1 MKNNSTFADKCLIH
15 SLVVFMAVFSVI
27 VPMAGCAKVL
37 QTLQTVLAKAP
48 SVIAIVD
55 TAIDL
60 VNVIDP
66 TAVDPNLKATVKGIA
81 DEAVKD
87 VNDLVQ
93 LITTYQ
99 NDLASAPPGALQQAN
114 ALVAA
119 IDSNLAS
126 FTAAFHLKSAK
137 AQAQAALITDGVT
150 LFLNELAS
158 FLPASVATQAGTAIS
173 AHAAQAPKKVKIVS
187 AHTFA
192 SNFNKSSAK
201 NFPQIQIAVPK

>member
-1 MKNNSTFADKCLIH
+1 MKNQNTFANKCLIH
-15 SLVVFMAVFSVI
+15 SLVAFMVVFSII
-27 VPMAGCAKVL
+27 VPMVGCAKVL

-66 TAVDPNLKATVKGIA
+66 TAADPNLKATVNGIA
-81 DEAVKD
+81 SEAVKD
-87 VNDLVQ
+87 VNSLVQ

-114 ALVAA
+114 TLVAA
-119 IDSNLAS
+119 IDAQLAS
-126 FTAAFHLKSAK
+126 LTAAFHLKSAK
-137 AQAQAALITDGVT
+137 AQAQAALIADGVT
-150 LFLNELAS
+150 LFLNELVS
-158 FLPASVATQAGTAIS
+158 FVPAAVAAQTSAIS
-173 AHAAQAPKKVKIVS
+173 AHAATANKKVKVVS

-192 SNFNKSSAK
+192 QNFNKASVK
-201 NFPQIQIAVPK
+201 NFPQIQIAVPN